1 MRAKH
6 GTSTL
11 SPQSPLSPTRSGG
24 ERGGASRTTPAPH
37 PNPLPTLPRPPR
49 ARGEG
54 TGLLRLLAAAV
65 AALVALSCGRF
76 GGTAPS
82 NTTPVILI
90 SIDTLRSDRL
100 PMYGYD
106 RVSTPNLDALRA
118 DAILYERAYS
128 HCPLTLPSHSSIM
141 TGLLPSEHGVRDNTG
156 YRVDPKTPTLAELL
170 KKNGYATAAAVSAYV
185 LRRESGIAR
194 GFDFYDDDVE
204 ALGKSATIGAV
215 QRDGRITIEAAQR
228 WLGDNVDHG
237 GKPFFLFVHM
247 YEPHT
252 PYTPPEPFAS
262 QYKDNYDGEI
272 AYADSLVGN
281 LIADLKARD
290 VYDDAMIVLLS
301 DHGEGLNDHGE
312 EEHGVFLYREAI
324 QVPLLVKLPKS
335 AHKGKSVAA
344 PVQLID
350 VFSTILGQTATPGST
365 RNATARSLLTFL
377 EADAPA
383 RPIYSETYYPRLHF
397 GWSDLHSLI
406 DGPHH
411 YIRAPQPELYDI
423 VADRAEKTNVIEA
436 NRRVH
441 VRMRTAI
448 EPFVRLAS
456 APAPIDPEEAAKLA
470 ALGYVGSTVTT
481 DSGEALPDP
490 KQTIGMFREIREAY
504 AAFRDLKLEE
514 CIVIADKLL
523 AENNRI
529 MDVWD
534 VRTKALAKL
543 GRHAEAIA
551 SAREG
556 LGHQPN
562 NVGLLMTVA
571 NLSILTGNLDQAEDH
586 AELLLKVEPSRAR
599 EVLARIAAQRGD
611 WARATQEAELAV
623 KEAHDPANGLMT
635 LGIIHKQ
642 QGNLEKG
649 LAYLDQAAEKI
660 ARHKNKDL
668 PALQLYRGDLLARLG
683 RNREAEAAFRNEIAA
698 HPTDP
703 EAYGSLILLLS
714 SEGRVDEATKLVF
727 ALIDKAPLP
736 PSYVTISET
745 LKAIG
750 DERGARYWIQQGLK
764 KYPHHPVLRDMQR
777 AVRTT

>member
-1 MRAKH
+1 MRTFA
-6 GTSTL
+6 
-11 SPQSPLSPTRSGG
+11 
-24 ERGGASRTTPAPH
+24 AA
-37 PNPLPTLPRPPR
+37 
-49 ARGEG
+49 
-54 TGLLRLLAAAV
+54 LAAFF
-65 AALVALSCGRF
+65 ALSCGRF

-106 RVSTPNLDALRA
+106 RVSTPSLDALRG

-128 HCPLTLPSHSSIM
+128 HCPLTLPSHSSMM

-156 YRVDPKTPTLAELL
+156 YRLDPKTPTLAELL
-170 KKNGYATAAAVSAYV
+170 KKNGYATGAAVSAYV
-185 LRRESGIAR
+185 LRRESGFSR

-204 ALGKSATIGAV
+204 ALGKGATIGAV
-215 QRDGRITIEAAQR
+215 QRDGRLTIESAQR
-228 WLGDNVDHG
+228 WINERA
-237 GKPFFLFVHM
+237 GKPFFLFVHL

-262 QYKDNYDGEI
+262 RYADKYDGEI

-281 LIADLKARD
+281 FVADLKARD
-290 VYDDAMIVLLS
+290 LYDKSMIVLLS

-324 QVPLLVKLPKS
+324 QVPLLVKLPRS

-350 VFSTILGQTATPGST
+350 VFTTILGQTATPGSS
-365 RNATARSLLTFL
+365 RNATARSLLAFL
-377 EADAPA
+377 DADAPA

-411 YIRAPQPELYDI
+411 YIRAPQPELYN
-423 VADRAEKTNVIEA
+423 VVTDRAEKRNVIEE
-436 NRRVH
+436 NRRVN

-490 KQTIGMFREIREAY
+490 KQTIGIFREIREAY
-504 AAFRDLKLEE
+504 VLFRDLKLEE
-514 CIVIADKLL
+514 CVRMADKLL
-523 AENNRI
+523 AQNDRI
-529 MDVWD
+529 MDIWD
-534 VRTKALAKL
+534 VKTKALAKL
-543 GRHAEAIA
+543 GRLDEAVA

-556 LGHQPN
+556 LKHQPN
-562 NVGLLMTVA
+562 NVGLLMTVT
-571 NLSILTGNLDQAEDH
+571 NLSILTGNLEQAEDH
-586 AELLLKVEPSRAR
+586 AGLLLKIEPSRAR
-599 EVLARIAAQRGD
+599 EVLARIAAQRAD
-611 WARATQEAELAV
+611 WPRATKEAELAV
-623 KEAHDPANGLMT
+623 QEAHDPANALMT
-635 LGIIHKQ
+635 LGLIQKQ

-649 LAYLDQAAEKI
+649 LEYLDRAA
-660 ARHKNKDL
+660 ATVSRHKNKDL
-668 PALQLYRGDLLARLG
+668 PQLELYRGDLLARLG
-683 RNREAEAAFRNEIAA
+683 RNREAEAAFRKEIAG

-714 SEGRVDEATKLVF
+714 SERRVDEATKLVF
-727 ALIDKAPLP
+727 TLIEVAPLP

-750 DERGARYWIQQGLK
+750 DERGARFWIQQGLK
-764 KYPHHPVLRDMQR
+764 KYPHHPVLNDLQK
-777 AVRTT
+777 AVRT